1 MKKRV
6 KNQESAA
13 SRLRKSKARQAAA
26 LPVPAYD
33 MRRRFMLFVIFLVA
47 SVLVA
52 GAWYQQVSRTDFLQK
67 HGDRQNLRKV
77 PVSAERGRIFD
88 RNGEVLAVSTPVD
101 SIWADPS
108 CIKQDSQT
116 VRTLASALKQDPDA
130 LRQRLA
136 LYSNKRFVYLKRW
149 LKPQDAAH
157 VLSVADESGIRCVN
171 IKREYRRYYPSGEV
185 FAHVVGFAGRDDSGQ
200 EGIELLYEEA
210 LRPHSGEQ
218 LVRRDARRQ
227 LFDVLQSIK
236 DAKSGEDVTL
246 SLDRRLQYFA
256 YRALKNAVSK
266 HKANSASLVL
276 LDVTTGEV
284 LAMVNQPSFNPNAN
298 RSNRGGRLRN
308 RAVVDT
314 FEPGSTMKP
323 ITVSSA
329 MQLGV
334 VDAKSRIKTT
344 RKGLLKVGSNTI
356 KDPKTYGELDL
367 AGVLR
372 KSSNVGAATIALQ
385 MKSEEYWRMLDSFGF
400 GLSTGV
406 GFPGES
412 SGHLPNYSRWAEI
425 EKATLAFGYGLS
437 VSALQLAQA
446 YSVIAADGI
455 KRPVTLLKSS
465 QPLDQQRILDHDIAR
480 DVREMMEAVVSTE
493 GTAPLA
499 AIAGYRVAGKTGTV
513 KKVGKDGYTDKRYR
527 ALFAGIAPAS
537 NPRLVLVTVFEE
549 PKGDVYYG
557 GQVAGPVFA
566 DVMGHALQLMNIA
579 PDSDVPRPPLHLTA
593 MGGTQ

>member
-1 MKKRV
+1 MNKRV
-6 KNQESAA
+6 KKQDSATA
-13 SRLRKSKARQAAA
+13 RMRKHKAGQAAA
-26 LPVPAYD
+26 VALPAYD
-33 MRRRFMLFVIFLVA
+33 MRRRFTLFVIFLVA

-77 PVSAERGRIFD
+77 PVSAERGRIID
-88 RNGEVLAVSTPVD
+88 RNGEALAVSTPVD
-101 SIWADPS
+101 SIWADPG

-116 VRTLASALKQDPDA
+116 VRILASALKQDPDA

-149 LKPQDAAH
+149 LKPKDAAH
-157 VLSVADESGIRCVN
+157 VMNVTDESGIGCVN
-171 IKREYRRYYPSGEV
+171 IKREYRRYYPAGEV
-185 FAHVVGFAGRDDSGQ
+185 FAHVVGFAGRDDRGQ

-210 LRPHSGEQ
+210 LQPRGGEQ

-227 LFDVLQSIK
+227 LFEVLQSIK

-256 YRALKNAVSK
+256 YRALKRAVSK
-266 HKANSASLVL
+266 HRANSASLVL

-284 LAMVNQPSFNPNAN
+284 LAMVNQPSFNPNGT

-323 ITVSSA
+323 ITISSA

-334 VDAKSRIKTT
+334 VDGKSRIKTT
-344 RKGLLKVGSNTI
+344 RQVLLKVGSDTI
-356 KDPKTYGELDL
+356 RDPNAYGVLDL
-367 AGVLR
+367 AGVLS

-385 MKSEEYWRMLDSFGF
+385 MKSEQYWRMLDAFGF
-400 GLSTGV
+400 GLATGV

-412 SGHLPNYSRWAEI
+412 SGHLPNFNRWAEI

-465 QPLDQQRILDHDIAR
+465 RPQSQQRVLNSEVAR
-480 DVREMMEAVVSTE
+480 DVRKMIEAVVSAE

-499 AIAGYRVAGKTGTV
+499 AIAGYRVAGNTGTV
-513 KKVGKDGYTDKRYR
+513 KKVGNDGYTDKRYR

-549 PKGDVYYG
+549 PKGDYYG
-557 GQVAGPVFA
+557 GQVAAPVFA
-566 DVMGHALQLMNIA
+566 EVMGHALQLMNIA
-579 PDSDVPRPPLHLTA
+579 PDSEVPRPPLQLAGT
-593 MGGTQ
+593 GGM

>member
-1 MKKRV
+1 LKKRV
-6 KNQESAA
+6 NKQESAA
-13 SRLRKSKARQAAA
+13 TRLRKNKAGQAAA
-26 LPVPAYD
+26 VAMPAYE
-33 MRRRFMLFVIFLVA
+33 MRRHFMLFVIFFVA
-47 SVLVA
+47 SVLVT
-52 GAWYQQVSRTDFLQK
+52 GAWYQQVSRTDFLQM

-77 PVSAERGRIFD
+77 PVSAERGRILD

-116 VRTLASALKQDPDA
+116 VRALASALKQDPDA

-136 LYSNKRFVYLKRW
+136 LYSNKRFVYLKRS

-157 VLSVADESGIRCVN
+157 VMRVADESGIGCVN
-171 IKREYRRYYPSGEV
+171 SKREYRRYYPAGEV
-185 FAHVVGFAGRDDSGQ
+185 FAHVVGFAGHDDSGQ

-210 LRPHSGEQ
+210 LQPHGGEQ

-236 DAKSGEDVTL
+236 DARSGEDVTL

-256 YRALKNAVSK
+256 YRALKSAVSK
-266 HKANSASLVL
+266 HKASSASLVL

-284 LAMVNQPSFNPNAN
+284 LAMVNQPSFNPNSN
-298 RSNRGGRLRN
+298 RSNLGGRLRN

-323 ITVSSA
+323 ITISSA
-329 MQLGV
+329 MQLGIV
-334 VDAKSRIKTT
+334 NAKTRIKTT
-344 RKGLLKVGSNTI
+344 RKGLIKVGSDTI
-356 KDPKTYGELDL
+356 KDPNAYGELDL
-367 AGVLR
+367 AGVLH

-385 MKSEEYWRMLDSFGF
+385 MKSEGYWRMLDSFGF
-400 GLSTGV
+400 GLATGV

-446 YSVIAADGI
+446 YSVIAADGV

-465 QPLDQQRILDHDIAR
+465 QPLDQQRILNSEIAR
-480 DVREMMEAVVSTE
+480 DVRRMMEAVVSTE

-513 KKVGKDGYTDKRYR
+513 KKVGKNGYTEKRYR

-537 NPRLVLVTVFEE
+537 NPRLVLVTVIEE

-557 GQVAGPVFA
+557 GQVAAPVFA
-566 DVMGHALQLMNIA
+566 EVMGHALQLMNIA
-579 PDSDVPRPPLHLTA
+579 PDSDAPRPPLQLAAT
-593 MGGTQ
+593 GGLQ